1 MITDYIDSYQAM
13 GFDHISCYP
22 ISFRPMPSPKS
33 SEKGSSDRKLFGIRL
48 PDELMKDVKHLA
60 VDEGKPMN
68 ELVEEALREFLKKP
82 RERRKDLR

>member
-1 MITDYIDSYQAM
+1 
-13 GFDHISCYP
+13 
-22 ISFRPMPSPKS
+22 MPSPKS

-68 ELVEEALREFLKKP
+68 ELVEEGLRDLMKKY
-82 RERRKDLR
+82 REKRRESR